1 MEENKKNKFDEII
14 LLKKAR
20 RRFVGS
26 LILVI
31 SAILFLPLIIENKTY
46 EKKNISY
53 IVPEMSDGS
62 KIKENISSAKKEYE
76 KKQQEI
82 KLSNNSS
89 FFVQLGAFSNHD
101 NAKELIKKLV
111 EKKYRPE
118 SEIIKTLEGEKLRVR
133 LGPFQNINEANKIA
147 KVVKNDFD
155 NIEIIID
162 SNQ

>member
-1 MEENKKNKFDEII
+1 MEENKKNKFDEIN

-31 SAILFLPLIIENKTY
+31 SAILFLPLIIENNTY
-46 EKKNISY
+46 DKKNISY
-53 IVPEMSDGS
+53 VIPEISDGS
-62 KIKENISSAKKEYE
+62 KINQDIRDAKKDYE

-82 KLSNNSS
+82 ELSNNSS
-89 FFVQLGAFSNHD
+89 FFVQLGAFSNHE
-101 NAKELIKKLV
+101 NARKLIKKLV

-133 LGPFQNINEANKIA
+133 LGPFHNINEANNIA
-147 KVVKNDFD
+147 N
-155 NIEIIID
+155 
-162 SNQ
+162 SLR

>member
-53 IVPEMSDGS
+53 IIPEMSDGS
-62 KIKENISSAKKEYE
+62 EIKENLNSAKKEYE

-89 FFVQLGAFSNHD
+89 FLFN
-101 NAKELIKKLV
+101 LV
-111 EKKYRPE
+111 LFP
-118 SEIIKTLEGEKLRVR
+118 IMIM
-133 LGPFQNINEANKIA
+133 Q
-147 KVVKNDFD
+147 KN
-155 NIEIIID
+155 
-162 SNQ
+162 SLKS

>member
-53 IVPEMSDGS
+53 IIPEISDGS
-62 KIKENISSAKKEYE
+62 
-76 KKQQEI
+76 EI
-82 KLSNNSS
+82 KKILVLQKKNMRKNNR
-89 FFVQLGAFSNHD
+89 
-101 NAKELIKKLV
+101 K
-111 EKKYRPE
+111 
-118 SEIIKTLEGEKLRVR
+118 
-133 LGPFQNINEANKIA
+133 
-147 KVVKNDFD
+147 
-155 NIEIIID
+155 
-162 SNQ
+162 

>member
-1 MEENKKNKFDEII
+1 MEENKKNKFDEIV

-53 IVPEMSDGS
+53 IIPEMSDGS
-62 KIKENISSAKKEYE
+62 EIKENLNSARKEYE

-89 FFVQLGAFSNHD
+89 FFVQLGAFSDHE
-101 NAKELIKKLV
+101 NAKQLIKKLV

-133 LGPFQNINEANKIA
+133 LGPFQNINEANEIA
-147 KVVKNDFD
+147 KVVKKDFD

>member
-1 MEENKKNKFDEII
+1 MEENKKKFDEIV

-53 IVPEMSDGS
+53 IIPEISDGS
-62 KIKENISSAKKEYE
+62 EIKKNLNSARAEYE

-89 FFVQLGAFSNHD
+89 FFVQLGAFSDHK
-101 NAKELIKKLV
+101 NAKQLIKKLL
-111 EKKYRPE
+111 EKNYRPE
-118 SEIIKTLEGEKLRVR
+118 SDIIKTLEGEKLRVR
-133 LGPFQNINEANKIA
+133 LGPFQNINEANEIA
-147 KVVKNDFD
+147 EVVKKDFD

>member
-1 MEENKKNKFDEII
+1 MEENKKNKFDEIV

-46 EKKNISY
+46 EKKSISY
-53 IVPEMSDGS
+53 IIPEISDGS
-62 KIKENISSAKKEYE
+62 EIKKNLNSAREEYE

-89 FFVQLGAFSNHD
+89 FFVQLGAFSDHK
-101 NAKELIKKLV
+101 NAKQLIKKLV

-133 LGPFQNINEANKIA
+133 LGPFKNIKEANEIA
-147 KVVKNDFD
+147 KVVKKDFD

>member
-1 MEENKKNKFDEII
+1 MEENKKNKFDEIV

-53 IVPEMSDGS
+53 IIPEISDGS
-62 KIKENISSAKKEYE
+62 EIKKNLNSARKEYE

-89 FFVQLGAFSNHD
+89 FFVQLGAFSNHK
-101 NAKELIKKLV
+101 NAKQLIKKLV
-111 EKKYRPE
+111 EK
-118 SEIIKTLEGEKLRVR
+118 
-133 LGPFQNINEANKIA
+133 NIVLKA
-147 KVVKNDFD
+147 K
-155 NIEIIID
+155 
-162 SNQ
+162 

>member
-1 MEENKKNKFDEII
+1 
-14 LLKKAR
+14 
-20 RRFVGS
+20 
-26 LILVI
+26 
-31 SAILFLPLIIENKTY
+31 
-46 EKKNISY
+46 
-53 IVPEMSDGS
+53 MSDGS
-62 KIKENISSAKKEYE
+62 EIKENLSSAKKEYE

-89 FFVQLGAFSNHD
+89 FFVQLGAFSNHE
-101 NAKELIKKLV
+101 NAKQLIEKLV

>member
-1 MEENKKNKFDEII
+1 MEENKKNKFDEIV

-53 IVPEMSDGS
+53 IIPEISDGS
-62 KIKENISSAKKEYE
+62 EIKKSLNSAREEYE

-89 FFVQLGAFSNHD
+89 FFVQLGAFSDHK
-101 NAKELIKKLV
+101 NAKQLIKRLV

-133 LGPFQNINEANKIA
+133 LGPFQNINEANEIA
-147 KVVKNDFD
+147 KVVKKDFE

>member
-1 MEENKKNKFDEII
+1 MEENKKNKFDEIV

-31 SAILFLPLIIENKTY
+31 SAILFLPLIIENKKY

-53 IVPEMSDGS
+53 IIPEISDGS
-62 KIKENISSAKKEYE
+62 EIKKNLNYAREEYE

-89 FFVQLGAFSNHD
+89 FFVQLGAFSDHK
-101 NAKELIKKLV
+101 NAKQLIKRLV

-133 LGPFQNINEANKIA
+133 LGPFQNINEANEIA
-147 KVVKNDFD
+147 KVVKKDFD

>member
-1 MEENKKNKFDEII
+1 MQENKKNKIDEIN

-20 RRFVGS
+20 RRLVGS

-53 IVPEMSDGS
+53 IIPEISDGS
-62 KIKENISSAKKEYE
+62 EINENIIDAKKDYE

-82 KLSNNSS
+82 ELSNNSS
-89 FFVQLGAFSNHD
+89 FFVQLGAFSNHE
-101 NAKELIKKLV
+101 NAKKLIKKLV

-133 LGPFQNINEANKIA
+133 LGPFQNINEANNIA

>member
-1 MEENKKNKFDEII
+1 MVENKKNKFDEIV

-53 IVPEMSDGS
+53 IIPEISDGS
-62 KIKENISSAKKEYE
+62 EIKKNLNSAREEYE

-89 FFVQLGAFSNHD
+89 FFVQLGAFSDHR
-101 NAKELIKKLV
+101 NAKQLIKELV

-133 LGPFQNINEANKIA
+133 LGPFQNIKEANEIA
-147 KVVKNDFD
+147 KVVKKDFD

>member
-1 MEENKKNKFDEII
+1 MEENKKNKFDEIV

-46 EKKNISY
+46 EKKTISY
-53 IVPEMSDGS
+53 IIPEISDGS
-62 KIKENISSAKKEYE
+62 EIKKNLNSARAEYE

-82 KLSNNSS
+82 KLSNDSS
-89 FFVQLGAFSNHD
+89 FFVQLGAFSDHK
-101 NAKELIKKLV
+101 NAKQLIKKLL
-111 EKKYRPE
+111 EKNYRPE
-118 SEIIKTLEGEKLRVR
+118 SDIIKTLEGEKLRVR
-133 LGPFQNINEANKIA
+133 LGPFQNINEANEIA
-147 KVVKNDFD
+147 KVVKKDFD

-162 SNQ
+162 SIQ

>member
-1 MEENKKNKFDEII
+1 MEENKKNKFDEIV

-53 IVPEMSDGS
+53 IIPEISDGS
-62 KIKENISSAKKEYE
+62 EIKKNLNSARKEYE

-82 KLSNNSS
+82 TLSNNSS
-89 FFVQLGAFSNHD
+89 FFVQLGAFSDHR
-101 NAKELIKKLV
+101 NAKQLIKELV
-111 EKKYRPE
+111 KKKYRPE

-133 LGPFQNINEANKIA
+133 LGPFQNINEANEIA
-147 KVVKNDFD
+147 KVVKKDFD

>member
-1 MEENKKNKFDEII
+1 MDQK
-14 LLKKAR
+14 LKK
-20 RRFVGS
+20 
-26 LILVI
+26 IL
-31 SAILFLPLIIENKTY
+31 
-46 EKKNISY
+46 
-53 IVPEMSDGS
+53 
-62 KIKENISSAKKEYE
+62 SAKKEYE

>member
-20 RRFVGS
+20 RRFIGS

-31 SAILFLPLIIENKTY
+31 SAILFLPMIIENKTY
-46 EKKNISY
+46 DKKNISY
-53 IVPEMSDGS
+53 IIPETSDGS
-62 KIKENISSAKKEYE
+62 EIKKNLVLERLE

-82 KLSNNSS
+82 KLSNDSS
-89 FFVQLGAFSNHD
+89 FFVQLGAFLIM
-101 NAKELIKKLV
+101 KMQQLIKKLV

>member
-31 SAILFLPLIIENKTY
+31 SAILFLPLVIENKTY

-53 IVPEMSDGS
+53 IIPEVSDES
-62 KIKENISSAKKEYE
+62 EIEKNLSSAKKEFD

-89 FFVQLGAFSNHD
+89 FFVQLGAF
-101 NAKELIKKLV
+101 
-111 EKKYRPE
+111 
-118 SEIIKTLEGEKLRVR
+118 
-133 LGPFQNINEANKIA
+133 
-147 KVVKNDFD
+147 
-155 NIEIIID
+155 
-162 SNQ
+162 

>member
-1 MEENKKNKFDEII
+1 MEENKKNKFDEIV

-53 IVPEMSDGS
+53 IIPEISDGS
-62 KIKENISSAKKEYE
+62 EIKKNLNSAREEYE

-89 FFVQLGAFSNHD
+89 FFVQLGAFSDHK
-101 NAKELIKKLV
+101 NAKQLIKKLL
-111 EKKYRPE
+111 EKNYRPE
-118 SEIIKTLEGEKLRVR
+118 SDIIKTLEGEKLRVR
-133 LGPFQNINEANKIA
+133 LGPFQNINEANEIA
-147 KVVKNDFD
+147 KVVKKDFD